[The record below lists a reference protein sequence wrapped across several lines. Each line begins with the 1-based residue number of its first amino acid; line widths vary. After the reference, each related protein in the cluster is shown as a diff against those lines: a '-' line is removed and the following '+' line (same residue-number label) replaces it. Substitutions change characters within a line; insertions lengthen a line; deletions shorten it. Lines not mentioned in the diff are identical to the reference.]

1 MTAKATL
8 YMFNGSAP
16 SLTAR
21 LMLEHKGLE
30 YRCKHL
36 VVGPHAFA
44 MPPRGFD
51 MMTVPAVKIAGQRI
65 QGSRVISRALDTIQP
80 DPPLFPA
87 DPQRRQRVIEA
98 ERRGEE
104 LQDATRRIVL
114 CAARRD
120 PRVFSAVYPHANALV
135 RPAQRISRVLVIRL
149 ASAGHHATDFAAEE
163 DLAALPRR
171 LDEIDAWI
179 DDGLLDSGDLNA
191 ADFQVAPNIALLL
204 RFDDLA
210 VHIKGRAAAQLARR
224 LIPNA
229 DAPIGAVLPDKWLA
243 PLRAS
248 SSRRPDCAP

>member
-1 MTAKATL
+1 MTARTTL

-16 SLTAR
+16 SLSAR

-51 MMTVPAVKIAGQRI
+51 MMTVPAVMIAGQRI

-80 DPPLFPA
+80 DPPLFPE
-87 DPQRRQRVIEA
+87 DPQRRRAVIEA

-135 RPAQRISRVLVIRL
+135 RPAQRVSRGLVIRL

-179 DDGLLDSGDLNA
+179 DDGLLDGGDLNA

-229 DAPIGAVLPDKWLA
+229 DARIGAVLPDKWLA

-248 SSRRPDCAP
+248 SSRRPDPAP

>member
-1 MTAKATL
+1 MTARTTL

-16 SLTAR
+16 SLSAR

-65 QGSRVISRALDTIQP
+65 QGSRV
-80 DPPLFPA
+80 
-87 DPQRRQRVIEA
+87 
-98 ERRGEE
+98 
-104 LQDATRRIVL
+104 
-114 CAARRD
+114 
-120 PRVFSAVYPHANALV
+120 VYPHASALV
-135 RPAQRISRVLVIRL
+135 RPAQRVSRGLVIRP
-149 ASAGHHATDFAAEE
+149 ASAGHHATDFAAGE

-229 DAPIGAVLPDKWLA
+229 DARIGAVLPDKWLA

-248 SSRRPDCAP
+248 SSSRPDPAP